1 MAGRSKYD
9 NPFDEGGA
17 DEVNPFAQ
25 SRPAPPS
32 TRLSPLPPE
41 PADFYNDFSTPVDV
55 HMDTNKDMKTR
66 ERELLAKEAELNRR
80 EKETKRREEAATRG
94 PKIWFLAII
103 YFVLGCPGAYYLWYR
118 PLYRALR
125 FISPSVCT
133 QLSLLRFSLWENHSR
148 KFAMKRD
155 FPAISI
161 IGNSVIVGIL
171 YFVGFALFC
180 LESLISMWVIQ
191 RVYLYFRGSGKEAEM
206 KREAARSAA
215 RAAF

>member
-9 NPFDEGGA
+9 NPFDEDGA
-17 DEVNPFAQ
+17 DEVNPFADQ
-25 SRPAPPS
+25 TKSGASNARSGYSGGA
-32 TRLSPLPPE
+32 
-41 PADFYNDFSTPVDV
+41 FYT
-55 HMDTNKDMKTR
+55 TDMKTR

-80 EKETKRREEAATRG
+80 EKEIKRREDAAARG

-118 PLYRALR
+118 PLYRAMRNESALR
-125 FISPSVCT
+125 FGWFFLFYLVHIAFCVYAAVSPSILFVGK
-133 QLSLLRFSLWENHSR
+133 SLTGI
-148 KFAMKRD
+148 

-206 KREAARSAA
+206 KREVARSAA